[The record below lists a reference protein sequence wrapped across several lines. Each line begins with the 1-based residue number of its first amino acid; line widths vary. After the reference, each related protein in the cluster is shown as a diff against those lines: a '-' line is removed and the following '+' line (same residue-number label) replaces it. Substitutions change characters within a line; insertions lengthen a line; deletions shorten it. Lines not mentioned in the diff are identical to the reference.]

1 MKTSKKRSQEVIK
14 QRKNLVKF
22 FLLLNTVVWLVIG
35 ILFVSDMV
43 QAGNTIS
50 AAMVAFFFL
59 FNIFILFACAKL
71 LEQKEKWIFFAV
83 LIVTLLNTGLT
94 FTGFPEFLY
103 LLSFGLD
110 ILTFFSMLSL
120 KNYFLT
126 QP

>member
-14 QRKNLVKF
+14 QRKNLAKF
-22 FLLLNTVVWLVIG
+22 FLILNTIVWVVIG
-35 ILFVSDMV
+35 VLFVSDMI

-50 AAMVAFFFL
+50 AALVAFFFL
-59 FNIFILFACAKL
+59 FNIFILFACVKL
-71 LEQKEKWIFFAV
+71 LEQREKWIFFAI

-126 QP
+126 

>member
-14 QRKNLVKF
+14 QRKNLAKF
-22 FLLLNTVVWLVIG
+22 FLILNTIVWVVIG
-35 ILFVSDMV
+35 VLFVSDMI

-50 AAMVAFFFL
+50 AALVAFFFL
-59 FNIFILFACAKL
+59 FNIFILFACVKL
-71 LEQKEKWIFFAV
+71 LEQREKWIFFAI

-110 ILTFFSMLSL
+110 ILTFFSILSL

-126 QP
+126 

>member
-14 QRKNLVKF
+14 QRKNLAKF
-22 FLLLNTVVWLVIG
+22 FLILNTIVWVVIG
-35 ILFVSDMV
+35 VLFVSDMI

-50 AAMVAFFFL
+50 AALVAFFFL
-59 FNIFILFACAKL
+59 FNIFALFACVKL
-71 LEQKEKWIFFAV
+71 LEQKEKWIFFAI

-110 ILTFFSMLSL
+110 ILTFFSILSL

-126 QP
+126 